1 MYVDRLD
8 VTDFRNYER
17 ASVDLTAG
25 TTLFV
30 GNNGQ
35 GKTNLVEAIY
45 LLSVFHSHRVSS
57 LSPLVRSG
65 AEAAVVRAEV
75 RAQSQLLRLAMRIS
89 AQGANEVQVAGQ
101 RSTAVQAQGLFLTT
115 MFAPEDLAIVRGDP
129 AARRD
134 FLDDVLQTISARFRR
149 TKNDY
154 DRVLRQR
161 NALLKSARGKTNI
174 DMSTLD
180 LWTSQLITLGA
191 AITSARARLLVNL
204 LPEITKHYTH
214 LVAGAATI
222 GAKYV
227 VSMDEQRVLT
237 AEELTD
243 EQVAAD
249 YLSRVASARAGAEL
263 QRGTSLVGPQRDDVH
278 WVLDDLLV
286 RQHASH
292 GESWS
297 YALALKLAV
306 AETMRSA
313 SNRGDPVL
321 LLDDVFAELDA
332 SRRSALAESISSFE
346 QVLITCA
353 TPEDLPGI
361 AGRQVQIQHGTIVS

>member
-17 ASVDLTAG
+17 ESLQLTAG

-45 LLSVFHSHRVSS
+45 LLSAFHSHRVSN
-57 LSPLVRSG
+57 LAPVVRSG
-65 AEAAVVRAEV
+65 RDQAIVRAEV
-75 RAQSQLLRLAMRIS
+75 RAKAQLLRLAMRIS
-89 AQGANEVQVAGQ
+89 SQGANEIQVAGQ
-101 RSTAVQAQGLFLTT
+101 KSSAIQAQGLFLTT
-115 MFAPEDLAIVRGDP
+115 MFAPEDLVIVRGDP

-134 FLDDVLQTISARFRR
+134 FLDDVLSTLSVRFRR
-149 TKNDY
+149 NKNDY

-161 NALLKSARGKTNI
+161 NALLKSARGKSNI

-180 LWTSQLITLGA
+180 LWTAQLVDLGALIT
-191 AITSARARLLVNL
+191 SDRAQLLVRL
-204 LPEITKHYTH
+204 LPEIAKHYAH
-214 LVAGAATI
+214 LVAGKAALD
-222 GAKYV
+222 AKYV
-227 VSMDEQRVLT
+227 IKVDEDRALPP
-237 AEELTD
+237 AELTD
-243 EQVAAD
+243 PEAIRTYLRQAAE
-249 YLSRVASARAGAEL
+249 VRAGAEL
-263 QRGTSLVGPQRDDVH
+263 QRGTSLIGPQRDDVQ
-278 WVLDDLLV
+278 WLLDGLLV
-286 RQHASH
+286 RHHASH

-306 AETMRSA
+306 AETLRNS

-321 LLDDVFAELDA
+321 ILDDVFAELDA
-332 SRRSALAESISSFE
+332 SRRAALAESIADFE

-353 TPEDLPGI
+353 TPEDLPGVT
-361 AGRQVQIQHGTIVS
+361 GRQVQIQHGTIVK